1 MYVPFKTDGRVTSIL
16 LKKTK
21 NRRILT
27 EIRCIVTVRNF
38 SLRFLVFDP
47 HIMEPLPIFNQIHDC
62 HQALDVWQNEK
73 RRHSPKTNVETKK

>member
-16 LKKTK
+16 LKK